1 MSICQELNK
10 IMNGIILFDI
20 PLQYFEQ
27 SFLLESAAQ
36 GLKPST
42 SPPQDFSL
50 KTVGRGCETLTL
62 FTTKKINSLN
72 TYKYGLGQTVN
83 FITLFRKDSLE
94 ITYPVWDRL
103 APNYIPYLGQRGQKQ
118 IPCPAAHY

>member
-27 SFLLESAAQ
+27 LLESAAQ

-62 FTTKKINSLN
+62 FTTKKL
-72 TYKYGLGQTVN
+72 
-83 FITLFRKDSLE
+83 
-94 ITYPVWDRL
+94 
-103 APNYIPYLGQRGQKQ
+103 IP
-118 IPCPAAHY
+118 